1 MFRFIHA
8 ADIHLDSPLRGLER
22 YEGVPVEE
30 IRRSTRRALE
40 NLVELAIEE
49 HVDFVLIAGDLY
61 DGNWPDYS
69 TGLYLNAQMAR
80 LRDAHIPVFLIQGNH
95 DAENLMTRDLRLPE
109 NVHKF
114 STLKPQTIPVKDCD
128 VLVHGQGFA
137 TRAVR
142 DNIAEGY
149 PASDPGYFN
158 IGILHTCATGREGH
172 ESYAPCSVENLLSK
186 HYQYWCLGHIHKRE
200 ILCEEPP
207 IVFPGNIQGRHIRE
221 RGTKGCMLVTVDDA
235 RNVQTDYRSLDV
247 LRWEPC
253 HVDARGSADEDDLLQ
268 RVEQQLGDLFARTTT
283 ASWRSA

>member
-22 YEGVPVEE
+22 YEGVTVEE

-137 TRAVR
+137 TVPCGTTSRRVTRPAIPATSTSESCIRVPRAAKGMSRTPPVR
-142 DNIAEGY
+142 SRTCCRSIINTGPGSY
-149 PASDPGYFN
+149 PQTRDS
-158 IGILHTCATGREGH
+158 L
-172 ESYAPCSVENLLSK
+172 
-186 HYQYWCLGHIHKRE
+186 
-200 ILCEEPP
+200 
-207 IVFPGNIQGRHIRE
+207 
-221 RGTKGCMLVTVDDA
+221 RGA
-235 RNVQTDYRSLDV
+235 
-247 LRWEPC
+247 
-253 HVDARGSADEDDLLQ
+253 AD
-268 RVEQQLGDLFARTTT
+268 RISG
-283 ASWRSA
+283 